1 MRKALSSCDR
11 VVGQKRPKDL
21 QGSNHKLFAIV
32 QRQNMLYTVIQNVL
46 IDYLSVQY
54 TDIKNIT
61 MNRFEK
67 VI

>member
-11 VVGQKRPKDL
+11 VVRQKRPKDL

-54 TDIKNIT
+54 T
-61 MNRFEK
+61 EY
-67 VI
+67 